1 MARVS
6 EVRYITMAN
15 FKSAILTTGTAT
27 TVTAENNTYVAP
39 IKVHNEDRMSFQF
52 YNPNDTAGH
61 INTIK
66 VYGRLGA
73 TTGSTLGATQYWT
86 QIGDDI
92 VCSGSASVLKAIS
105 TTGLSWVGV
114 LVSGTTE
121 FSANNEWAVLRQA

>member
-1 MARVS
+1 
-6 EVRYITMAN
+6 MAN

-27 TVTAENNTYVAP
+27 TVSTENNTYVEP
-39 IKVHNEDRMSFQF
+39 IDVSNEDRLSFQF
-52 YNPNDTAGH
+52 YNPNSTAGH

-66 VYGRLGA
+66 VYGRLGT
-73 TTGSTLGATQYWT
+73 TTGSTLGTTRYWT

-105 TTGLSWVGV
+105 TTGLNWVGV
-114 LVSGTTE
+114 LVSGTST

>member
-1 MARVS
+1 
-6 EVRYITMAN
+6 MAN
-15 FKSAILTTGTAT
+15 FKSAVLTTGTAT
-27 TVTAENNTYVAP
+27 TVSTENNTYVEP
-39 IKVHNEDRMSFQF
+39 IDVSNEDRLSFQF
-52 YNPNDTAGH
+52 YNPNGTAGH

-73 TTGSTLGATQYWT
+73 TTGSALGATRYWT

-105 TTGLSWVGV
+105 TTGLNWVGV
-114 LVSGTTE
+114 LVSGTTT